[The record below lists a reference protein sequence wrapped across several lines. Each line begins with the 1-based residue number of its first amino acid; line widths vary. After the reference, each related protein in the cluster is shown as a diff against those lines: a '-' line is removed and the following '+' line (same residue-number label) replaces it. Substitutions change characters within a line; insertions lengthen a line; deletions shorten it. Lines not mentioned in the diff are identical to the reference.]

1 MVFVPYIE
9 ASFNEVRKLIE
20 SPSDEVRRAAI
31 VSLGEFC
38 FALNQAH
45 LDTGKLEFRA
55 GMSFKFLMNLWAYF
69 IKHLT
74 I

>member
-1 MVFVPYIE
+1 MAFVPYIE

-31 VSLGEFC
+31 VAMGEFC

-45 LDTGKLEFRA
+45 LETGKLEFRV
-55 GMSFKFLMNLWAYF
+55 GMYYVVKCYLIHLRSF
-69 IKHLT
+69 
-74 I
+74 